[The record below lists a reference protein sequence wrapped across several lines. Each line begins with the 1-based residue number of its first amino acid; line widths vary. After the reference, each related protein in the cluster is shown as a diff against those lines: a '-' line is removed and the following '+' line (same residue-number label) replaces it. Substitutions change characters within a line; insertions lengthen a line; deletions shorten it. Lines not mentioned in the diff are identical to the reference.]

1 MKKAELLAPA
11 GNLYKLKIALK
22 YGADAVY
29 IGGEAFSLRVAAKN
43 FSTDEIPFSEFLICD
58 KEGEQEYVL
67 HKMWKRNIRWTEIL
81 SWMWSRK

>member
-29 IGGEAFSLRVAAKN
+29 IGGEAFSLRVAADN
-43 FSTDEIPFSEFLICD
+43 FTREEMLEGISFAHSLGKKVYITANIIPHNRDL
-58 KEGEQEYVL
+58 KEME
-67 HKMWKRNIRWTEIL
+67 K
-81 SWMWSRK
+81 